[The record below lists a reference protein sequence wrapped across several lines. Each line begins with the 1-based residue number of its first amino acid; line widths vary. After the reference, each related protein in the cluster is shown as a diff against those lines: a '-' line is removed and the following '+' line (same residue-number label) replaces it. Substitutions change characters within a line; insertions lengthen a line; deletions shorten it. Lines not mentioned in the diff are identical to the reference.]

1 MPRLSRWFVRAALL
15 HMTVG
20 FIIGALLL
28 VDKGL
33 NLESGAWRTLPA
45 HVEMLVL
52 GWIVQLTMG
61 VAFWILP
68 RFPEGPKRGNVA
80 AAWLAFVALNAG
92 VLSVVAGTTLGP
104 MPGYVLAGRSAEAI
118 AAAAFV
124 VHAWPRVKPFD
135 VGNTGG

>member
-1 MPRLSRWFVRAALL
+1 MPRLSRWCVRAALL

-20 FIIGALLL
+20 FLIGTLLL

-33 NLESGAWRTLPA
+33 GLGGAAWRTLPA
-45 HVEMLVL
+45 HVEIMLL

-68 RFPEGPKRGNVA
+68 RFADGPKRGNVA

-92 VLSVVAGTTLGP
+92 VIIVAASTALGP
-104 MPGYVLAGRSAEAI
+104 SPGFTLAGRGAEAI
-118 AAAAFV
+118 AAVAFA

-135 VGNTGG
+135 IGNSG